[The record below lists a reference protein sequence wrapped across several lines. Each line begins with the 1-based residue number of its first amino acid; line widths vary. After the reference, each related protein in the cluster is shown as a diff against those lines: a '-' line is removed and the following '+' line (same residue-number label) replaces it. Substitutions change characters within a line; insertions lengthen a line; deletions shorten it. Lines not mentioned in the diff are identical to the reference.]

1 MIMSW
6 IWISNHFISINH
18 SRLDDGTAWPFLLR
32 YRIKNSWRAWPERI
46 VWSQINIIFNKI
58 ISMTNEPPNT
68 FLITTDLSECN
79 VFCKIWTNWA
89 YLIMEQL
96 ILTIKILIVIARERV
111 FVSIK
116 RFYLISHGQ
125 DRTSFVEIKTK
136 TWWIHWSFRIDPS
149 LVITICE

>member
-1 MIMSW
+1 MSW
-6 IWISNHFISINH
+6 IWISNHFISIDH
-18 SRLDDGTAWPFLLR
+18 SRLDNGTAWPFLLR
-32 YRIKNSWRAWPERI
+32 YCIKNGWRAWPERI

-68 FLITTDLSECN
+68 FLIMTDLSKCSI
-79 VFCKIWTNWA
+79 FCKIRTNWT

-96 ILTIKILIVIARERV
+96 ILIVKKLIIISRERV
-111 FVSIK
+111 FVSKK

-125 DRTSFVEIKTK
+125 ERKSFAENKMK

-149 LVITICE
+149 IFITFCG